1 MGTPSQR
8 GKRAARWL
16 VLIACSALPACQF
29 LSPPEP
35 SVSAAR
41 LQEAL
46 AVIESP
52 RANPRKIAAAQTE
65 YRRTV
70 DRILPS
76 VLAVTAVPTFELAP
90 PDPPDWR
97 AADGFTSIE
106 PVTRTRVSNPGLHR
120 DGLGAPAV
128 GRIFPG
134 GPNAPRRGYQTPL
147 TAIALPQPSTTRFRL
162 GLADPL
168 HLDSVAVGGK
178 EVPVAMDLDA
188 PLDATRAMGPD
199 IFAGLRYLL
208 RADRFRG
215 QAKITFLQPYDP
227 DKRPLV
233 LVHGL
238 MNSPRVWDRLVRDL
252 LADPVVRDHYQIWFF
267 FYPTAQ
273 PVPLSALQLR
283 DALDDAVRRHDVRQP
298 MVLIGFSM
306 GGVLSR
312 AQVSRLS
319 LQDAEQILP
328 GIAELPE
335 YSPARRALVFD
346 PRTDVS
352 RAIFMFTPHRGSRLA
367 IWSPALTVARLIRL
381 PDWVRTELTDALHVA
396 FGQPVESLPTSIN
409 GLSPNSSFL
418 LALDRTTPTVP
429 THSIIGNRGRRGSL
443 LTSSDGV
450 VPYTSAHLASAESEL
465 IVPTGHGGVD
475 HARTVQE
482 LKRILKENLE
492 SCLETRADMLGPTA
506 SGCGHAGASKKP
518 AAPLR

>member
-76 VLAVTAVPTFELAP
+76 VLAGTAVPTFELAP

-188 PLDATRAMGPD
+188 PLDAARAMGPD

-208 RADRFRG
+208 RANRFRG

-233 LVHGL
+233 LAHGL

-252 LADPVVRDHYQIWFF
+252 LADPIVRDHYQIWFF

-283 DALDDAVRRHDVRQP
+283 EALDDAVRRHDVRQP

-312 AQVSRLS
+312 AQVSALT
-319 LQDAEQILP
+319 LADAEQVLP
-328 GIAELPE
+328 GVSSLPE
-335 YSPARRALVFD
+335 YSPARRALVFE
-346 PRTDVS
+346 PRQDVS
-352 RAIFMFTPHRGSRLA
+352 RVIFLFTPHRGSRLA
-367 IWSPALTVARLIRL
+367 TWSPALTVARLIRL
-381 PDWVRTELTDALHVA
+381 PDWVRTELTDALNVA

-450 VPYTSAHLASAESEL
+450 VPYTSAHLAWAESEL
-465 IVPTGHGGVD
+465 VVPTGHSGVD
-475 HARTVQE
+475 HALTVQE
-482 LKRILKENLE
+482 LERILKENLE
-492 SCLETRADMLGPTA
+492 SYRDARADVRAPAA
-506 SGCGHAGASKKP
+506 SGCDQAEASQKP
-518 AAPLR
+518 SSDRW